1 MEHVKSGFTALD
13 KVLGGGYPQG
23 RIVEM
28 FGPESSGK
36 TTLALHAIAQVQAA
50 RGIAALV
57 DVEHTFDENYA
68 ASVSM
73 KMNTDKLLVSQP
85 DTAEQA
91 LEIVEMLTRTG
102 IIDLVVVFCALP
114 PPNTEEELALQTRL
128 MSQALRKL
136 TVAAHRFGSTIV
148 FVQKTATGIRGTSP
162 GGNALKFYASVRL
175 EVKRSGSR
183 VTVRTVKNKM
193 APPFQ
198 AATFELTAPDE
209 DPIQP
214 GAYADRTE
222 AWEE

>member
-1 MEHVKSGFTALD
+1 ML
-13 KVLGGGYPQG
+13 
-23 RIVEM
+23 
-28 FGPESSGK
+28 GPESSGK
-36 TTLALHAIAQVQAA
+36 TTLALHAIVRAQVA

-57 DVEHTFDENYA
+57 DVEHTFDHSHA
-68 ASVSM
+68 QAVGVD
-73 KMNTDKLLVSQP
+73 TTKLLVSQP

-102 IIDLVVVFCALP
+102 TIDLIVVACDMSP
-114 PPNTEEELALQTRL
+114 PKTEEELALQSRL

-136 TVAAHRFGSTIV
+136 TAVAHRTGTTIV
-148 FVQKTATGIRGTSP
+148 FVQKTATGIHGTSP
-162 GGNALKFYASVRL
+162 GGNALRFYASVRL